1 MFVFERDRFLIKLP
15 APGSDRFVLEDAGPA
30 AGDRYKKA
38 KYGDDDDDAADGGNA
53 ASGIAA
59 LAGSAEDV
67 PPNFEILVVFAL
79 GLLRAMLRKMS
90 GEKGVGGKA
99 GDEQDDAADEADAA
113 GDASPR
119 GLSKQRRAILEG
131 VVPLM
136 ARCLS
141 SPHAAVPPLATRC
154 LAQLSTMRLGAFDA
168 STGALARRIMALLRE
183 CPRPG
188 DPLAQDCM
196 KLLNNLL
203 KRHGGFTPTEAQ
215 FRFLVTF
222 CFGDL
227 EADQGEAHRST
238 TFALMRA
245 VLARRPLLP
254 EVYDVMKTVSSLVVR
269 AGAAETRA
277 LCSQALVQFLLD
289 YPLGERRLRQHID
302 AIAANL
308 EYVYAGG
315 RLSALRCVRDLAT
328 RFPKDVVATHAPFL
342 FVPLVAR
349 LGADEDAACRK
360 GAGEALHA
368 LLKRV
373 SSGSEKDGNAKD
385 GNENDGVVKKLLS
398 LCVGW
403 LDVSAGEVSAISDPR
418 LARAAMQTL
427 GIATSASPA
436 SAASATRAAR
446 RRVVALMEAH
456 DPARG
461 ANERDDDDVSVG
473 WQTAYHALL
482 LVEKMS
488 ASCPKAL
495 ESVGAVDDAYAAH
508 AKTPFGKAEDARLD
522 HPDAPWRA
530 AQALLAHRHQWV
542 QQAAA
547 RVVGRYLAA
556 HGAAM
561 AREATSFKN
570 GAENKTDDER
580 RLSRETEKSF
590 VARPVS
596 LETVARA
603 SVAVLEQ
610 GAGAGAAELD
620 EGLAEQTV
628 KNLTFASAVLL
639 RAAPSDAD
647 AAAADAEDAS
657 DSSDDDIDQTE
668 DETSVA
674 NGRVKKDDKDTVSKE
689 TRVVKRPPLP
699 WLFRRVG
706 KVGAGGIGAARTGA
720 LKFTAALGSGLG
732 ASGFARNPSV
742 AAPLLL
748 PAALCVDDAV
758 KGVDEAHRDL
768 AAEVLE
774 VLRDAMP
781 GDLFSRASA
790 ETRARIVGRRDARRK
805 RKALEAV
812 TDPERAARLKIAK
825 SQKRAAARKRRVGE
839 FRVGKG
845 SGPEGAKKRARDA

>member
-1 MFVFERDRFLIKLP
+1 M
-15 APGSDRFVLEDAGPA
+15 
-30 AGDRYKKA
+30 
-38 KYGDDDDDAADGGNA
+38 
-53 ASGIAA
+53 
-59 LAGSAEDV
+59 

-79 GLLRAMLRKMS
+79 SLLRALLRKMS
-90 GEKGVGGKA
+90 GEKGVGGK
-99 GDEQDDAADEADAA
+99 GGQREDGNDENDGEEKDPEDDERGQRGSSAAAA
-113 GDASPR
+113 

-131 VVPLM
+131 IVPLM

-141 SPHAAVPPLATRC
+141 SPHAAAPPLATRC
-154 LAQLSTMRLGAFDA
+154 LAQLSTMRLSAFDIA
-168 STGALARRIMALLRE
+168 TGALARRVMATMRA

-227 EADQGEAHRST
+227 EADQREGHRST
-238 TFALMRA
+238 TFSLMRA

-277 LCSQALVQFLLD
+277 LCAQALVQFLLD

-302 AIAANL
+302 ALAANL
-308 EYVYAGG
+308 EYQYASG
-315 RLSALRCVRDLAT
+315 RLSALGAVRDLAT
-328 RFPKDVVATHAPFL
+328 RFPKEVVATHAPFL

-349 LGADEDAACRK
+349 LGADEDAACRA
-360 GAGEALHA
+360 GAGEAIHA

-373 SSGSEKDGNAKD
+373 GDDRDAD
-385 GNENDGVVKKLLS
+385 VRGVVAKLLA
-398 LCVGW
+398 LCVRW
-403 LDVSAGEVSAISDPR
+403 LDGAGDEKARPGSDAASDPR

-427 GIATSASPA
+427 GIATSAAPAAA
-436 SAASATRAAR
+436 SAATRAAR
-446 RRVVALMEAH
+446 PRIVAILEAH

-461 ANERDDDDVSVG
+461 AAEGDDDDVAVG

-488 ASCPKAL
+488 AACPKAL
-495 ESVGAVDDAYAAH
+495 DSEVVSQNVSQNVSV
-508 AKTPFGKAEDARLD
+508 TQNTQN

-530 AQALLAHRHQWV
+530 AQALLTHRHQWV

-561 AREATSFKN
+561 AREMSSLTGATSK
-570 GAENKTDDER
+570 ADDDA
-580 RLSRETEKSF
+580 SRETSLL
-590 VARPVS
+590 ARPVS

-647 AAAADAEDAS
+647 AAAEDAQDAS
-657 DSSDDDIDQTE
+657 ISSSDDEIEHAE
-668 DETSVA
+668 DGTSLANGRETSVV
-674 NGRVKKDDKDTVSKE
+674 GRDGDASKE
-689 TRVVKRPPLP
+689 TRVKRPPLP

-706 KVGAGGIGAARTGA
+706 KVGAGGVGAARAGA

-732 ASGFARNPSV
+732 ATGFKRNPSV

-768 AAEVLE
+768 AAQVLE

-812 TDPERAARLKIAK
+812 TDPERAARAKIVK

-839 FRVGKG
+839 FRAGKG
-845 SGPEGAKKRARDA
+845 SGPEGAKKRARDV

>member
-1 MFVFERDRFLIKLP
+1 VFKRDRFLIKLP

-38 KYGDDDDDAADGGNA
+38 KYGDDETSDAGDGGPA
-53 ASGIAA
+53 ATGIAA

-99 GDEQDDAADEADAA
+99 GDERTDDAAEEADLA

-203 KRHGGFTPTEAQ
+203 KRHGNFTPTEAQ

-302 AIAANL
+302 LIAANL
-308 EYVYAGG
+308 EYVYASG
-315 RLSALRCVRDLAT
+315 RQSALRCVRDLSV
-328 RFPKDVVATHAPFL
+328 RFPKDVVAHHAPFL

-373 SSGSEKDGNAKD
+373 GSERSEKDGEFGDAS
-385 GNENDGVVKKLLS
+385 NDGVVKKLLS

-403 LDVSAGEVSAISDPR
+403 LNVAADGKDSDATSDPR

-427 GIATSASPA
+427 GIATSASPRA
-436 SAASATRAAR
+436 AASATRAAR

-456 DPARG
+456 DPSHG
-461 ANERDDDDVSVG
+461 ANERDDDDVAVG

-495 ESVGAVDDAYAAH
+495 ESESNVDDAFAAVS
-508 AKTPFGKAEDARLD
+508 KTPFGKAEDARLD

-530 AQALLAHRHQWV
+530 AQALLQHRHQWV

-561 AREATSFKN
+561 AREMTSLT
-570 GAENKTDDER
+570 GAKSKADDDA
-580 RLSRETEKSF
+580 SRETSF
-590 VARPVS
+590 LARPVS

-647 AAAADAEDAS
+647 AASQDAEDAS
-657 DSSDDDIDQTE
+657 ISSSDDEIDDAE
-668 DETSVA
+668 DGTSLANGRETSVV
-674 NGRVKKDDKDTVSKE
+674 GRDGDASKE
-689 TRVVKRPPLP
+689 TRVKRPPLP

-706 KVGAGGIGAARTGA
+706 KVGAGGVGAARAGA

-732 ASGFARNPSV
+732 ATGFKRNPSV

-768 AAEVLE
+768 AAQVLE

-812 TDPERAARLKIAK
+812 TDPERAARAKIVK

-839 FRVGKG
+839 FRAGKG
-845 SGPEGAKKRARDA
+845 SGPEGAKKRARDV